1 MPDGS
6 SSDGMLPARPARYS
20 PEHLARGE
28 DVVDQRNFDLM
39 RRAFEEIRNA
49 HMVELQCTLCVANND
64 PNATRFK
71 SISKV
76 PPMPPKSDSRNDLV
90 WLCDDCKFLCECVA
104 TEATL
109 SMGEVVEMMMG
120 EAATG
125 YQTGEGLVALF
136 ASMLKAR
143 QERETSARQPQ
154 PQSDSDGT
162 GMPGLVDADPW
173 GKDRPEYSDGW

>member
-1 MPDGS
+1 
-6 SSDGMLPARPARYS
+6 MLVLVLVLVPVL
-20 PEHLARGE
+20 ELVLALVLALALVLVQALATA
-28 DVVDQRNFDLM
+28 VV
-39 RRAFEEIRNA
+39 IVRNA

-109 SMGEVVEMMMG
+109 SMGEVVEMMTG

>member
-109 SMGEVVEMMMG
+109 SMGEVVEMMTG

-136 ASMLKAR
+136 ANRSRSPIRM
-143 QERETSARQPQ
+143 
-154 PQSDSDGT
+154 
-162 GMPGLVDADPW
+162 GLGCQAWWTLILGEKIGLNTVMVGEAW
-173 GKDRPEYSDGW
+173 A